1 MSERKNY
8 STKHNNEL
16 LLYLEEHKNEHLT
29 VSQIY
34 SDLTA
39 KGISIGYATVY
50 RQIEKLVKNGSVI
63 KYTID
68 NTSSACFEYIGKDSN
83 SKKSTYH
90 LKCERCGKIMHLS
103 CSEI

>member
-16 LLYLEEHKNEHLT
+16 LKYLEEHKNEHLT

-34 SDLTA
+34 NDLTA
-39 KGISIGYATVY
+39 TGISIGYATVY
-50 RQIEKLVKNGSVI
+50 RQLEKLVRNSGVV

-68 NTSSACFEYIGKDSN
+68 NTSSACFEYVGEDN
-83 SKKSTYH
+83 HSK
-90 LKCERCGKIMHLS
+90 
-103 CSEI
+103 